1 MACLESLTTGFNPTC
16 AALKKVAGFANFGY
30 IGTISDLASVS
41 YAVTGVDALTL
52 DSTKVLVK
60 FITKERQVTAE
71 SPINDRGEGNFTT
84 ITHTVEL
91 PIYFNTQAEIELLNV
106 LLDKD
111 RLFVILPTASKQF
124 RVYGLA
130 NTGQDFENF
139 GLKVSGGADAAGKE
153 LQDQSR
159 INLTLTGEMLTLP
172 IYFFDTDYAT
182 SLATLEGYLTT

>member
-16 AALKKVAGFANFGY
+16 TALKKVAGFANFGY

-41 YAVTGVDALTL
+41 YAVTGVDALTF
-52 DSTKVLVK
+52 DASKVLVK

-91 PIYFNTQAEIELLNV
+91 PIYFNTQAEIDLING

-111 RLFVILPTASKQF
+111 RLYVILPTASKQF

-172 IYFFDTDYAT
+172 LYFLDTDYAT
-182 SLATLEGYLTT
+182 TLALLEGYLTS